1 MNSPST
7 LAHCVKL
14 FGLSDVGLTII
25 LSKHE
30 IPSHQSAI
38 GTGQE
43 LDRTPVPTLFDEVI
57 WLGIGEIIPDKSA
70 SVY

>member
-1 MNSPST
+1 MNSPSA

-25 LSKHE
+25 SSKHE

-43 LDRTPVPTLFDEVI
+43 LDRTPVPILFDEVI
-57 WLGIGEIIPDKSA
+57 WLGIDDISPDKSCGK
-70 SVY
+70 